1 MSKVFGIVGWK
12 NSGKTTLVSAL
23 VREFTSR
30 GLCISTIKNS
40 HHSFSIDVPGTDS
53 FGHREAGAH
62 EVALVSSKRWALMH
76 ELITDGER
84 PSLETMIAK
93 MAPCD
98 LILVEGFK
106 TSSIQKI
113 EASRRDASSEAPLWQ
128 THERI
133 VAVAADSPQ
142 EGCNLPQFALDDIA
156 DIADFIAQVS
166 GLRY

>member
-1 MSKVFGIVGWK
+1 MNKVFGIVGWK

-23 VREFTSR
+23 VREFTNR
-30 GLCISTIKNS
+30 GLCVSTIKNS

-76 ELITDGER
+76 ELHTDGAM

-106 TSSIQKI
+106 SSSIQKI
-113 EASRRDASSEAPLWQ
+113 ETFRSDASSEPPLWQ
-128 THERI
+128 THDRI
-133 VAVAADSPQ
+133 VALAADSPH
-142 EGCNLPQFALDDIA
+142 EGCNLPQFALDDIVN
-156 DIADFIAQVS
+156 IADFIAQIS
-166 GLRY
+166 GLRF